1 MAGRGGRRRRR
12 RRRPGRG
19 RGRRGQGEVGPR
31 GGPAER
37 SGGVVV
43 GAGRHLGGVEG
54 TQPDRGLL
62 RRVPDLGGVP
72 PRRPLPHAPVPD
84 LRRRLRLRLLR
95 LPHRRMHA
103 RARGG
108 LVGEGEARRLRWG
121 RRRGGGAR
129 LGFGSGV
136 SLPPLPFPPLVFSS
150 LFFPSFFFVEF
161 LFFFFALLWF
171 LLRLVPLRRGG
182 GGGGCFSTQRLP
194 LLHHDAGRSGF
205 GLVWVGLRCF
215 LIVSPAIWSGRSI
228 STRVFFSPPSRPCC
242 VTCVASRSVLRRA
255 GSGWVWPFGAAD

>member
-1 MAGRGGRRRRR
+1 MAGRGGRRRR

-95 LPHRRMHA
+95 LPHRRMHV

-161 LFFFFALLWF
+161 LFFFRFALVSPPPSSASARRWWWWLLFDTALASAPPRCRAQRVWF
-171 LLRLVPLRRGG
+171 GLGWFAMFFNRFPRNLVGSVYIYPRVLLTPIATVLRNLR
-182 GGGGCFSTQRLP
+182 CVTLRST
-194 LLHHDAGRSGF
+194 AGR
-205 GLVWVGLRCF
+205 
-215 LIVSPAIWSGRSI
+215 
-228 STRVFFSPPSRPCC
+228 
-242 VTCVASRSVLRRA
+242 
-255 GSGWVWPFGAAD
+255 